1 MNATADRHAF
11 FRSRPSA
18 TRRHTYTDQERP
30 PRGGGAQ
37 PRKSGR
43 CPALASRRT
52 YLLHADTC
60 GNPPYRPADAPL
72 SKGLFALPLEIN
84 GETEGDKGRSALEPG
99 HQHTGGNLTPP
110 RAGHAERKPR
120 LVVFSTRPVP
130 PALSFCHATSR
141 AQCGALCCRAQR
153 RASYPRRGC
162 CAEDHQVAEIRV
174 RSRLLGAPHTPGAA
188 STSD

>member
-84 GETEGDKGRSALEPG
+84 GETEGDKGRSRTRSPAHHRGRATQSGNQDWSCLARVLFHPHFHFATPQAGLSAGRCAAEPKDARRI
-99 HQHTGGNLTPP
+99 P
-110 RAGHAERKPR
+110 A
-120 LVVFSTRPVP
+120 VVAAPKTTKWPKYE
-130 PALSFCHATSR
+130 
-141 AQCGALCCRAQR
+141 CGAV
-153 RASYPRRGC
+153 S
-162 CAEDHQVAEIRV
+162 
-174 RSRLLGAPHTPGAA
+174 
-188 STSD
+188 